1 MVGIIGDQ
9 PGNYGKMENIGWEG
23 RGVVR
28 SDIRSFMVV
37 APACIDSGPHQL
49 GPNEQAFEMY

>member
-37 APACIDSGPHQL
+37 APACID
-49 GPNEQAFEMY
+49 